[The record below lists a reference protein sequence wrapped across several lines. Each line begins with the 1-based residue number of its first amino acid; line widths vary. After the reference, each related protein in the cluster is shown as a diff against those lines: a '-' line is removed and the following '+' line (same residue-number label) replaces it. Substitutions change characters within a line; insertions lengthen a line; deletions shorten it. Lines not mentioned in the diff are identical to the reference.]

1 MTVVILRS
9 TAFTS
14 WKAGQP
20 KESSREVQ
28 DCVRTDSVGRCHHFY
43 CFDDDDDDDDSD
55 NDDDGRF

>member
-1 MTVVILRS
+1 MMLMIMSFRS

-28 DCVRTDSVGRCHHFY
+28 DCVRTDSVGRCHHFDRNNY
-43 CFDDDDDDDDSD
+43 DDDDDGD
-55 NDDDGRF
+55 NTTED